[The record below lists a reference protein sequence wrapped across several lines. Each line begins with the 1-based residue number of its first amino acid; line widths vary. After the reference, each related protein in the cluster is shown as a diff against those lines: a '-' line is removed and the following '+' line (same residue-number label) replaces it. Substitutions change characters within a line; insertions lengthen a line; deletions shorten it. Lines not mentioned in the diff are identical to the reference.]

1 MKYQLTKINID
12 FMQSK
17 NKENHK
23 NIYNF
28 VNLYIIICIN
38 WKKIL
43 YIFRTEN
50 IHRIFILYPFN
61 KKYNIYLIIVI
72 LLL

>member
-38 WKKIL
+38 
-43 YIFRTEN
+43 
-50 IHRIFILYPFN
+50 
-61 KKYNIYLIIVI
+61 
-72 LLL
+72 